1 MADLPATECEFVRLL
16 PDGTVVVRAGGEEWS
31 IQIDGIEVP
40 QPLSAEYLQIFD
52 RIAAQGRR
60 MRCTISGEL
69 GGGRHLA
76 RLSGYGWQDKSGD
89 VWLDVGTLLVEEGAA
104 RLGR

>member
-1 MADLPATECEFVRLL
+1 MAGQPATECEFVRLL

-52 RIAAQGRR
+52 RIAAQGGP
-60 MRCTISGEL
+60 MRYTISAEL